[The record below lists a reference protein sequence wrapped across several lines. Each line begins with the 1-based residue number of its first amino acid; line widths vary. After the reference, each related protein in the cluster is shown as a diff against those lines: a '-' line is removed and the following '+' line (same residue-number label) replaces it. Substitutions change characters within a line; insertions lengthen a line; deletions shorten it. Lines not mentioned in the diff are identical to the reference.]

1 FAHQPRRPRLPGRA
15 DPQLHP
21 GFDHGLYHRPRHV
34 FRHGPGADRA
44 DAAARGI
51 GRPLADDARLT
62 AMLFGFQWDTQ
73 NGELAFAISILPMLL
88 VGLWVTIQA
97 TIAGF
102 FVALVLGLV
111 FAVLRQVPYK
121 IVSYPTALFIEFIR
135 DTPLLVQLFFLYYV

>member
-1 FAHQPRRPRLPGRA
+1 RIAPGDPRDAARVRQPRRPESQGHGARFAHQPRRPRLPGRA

-51 GRPLADDARLT
+51 GRPLADDTRLT

-97 TIAGF
+97 TI
-102 FVALVLGLV
+102 
-111 FAVLRQVPYK
+111 
-121 IVSYPTALFIEFIR
+121 
-135 DTPLLVQLFFLYYV
+135 